1 MEIQNPDYKNF
12 KSYIVILRSYLM
24 TGQYILYDDLG
35 QRTSKTPAPAII
47 NPFTPANNKTPL
59 NAQTN
64 SCHMILKTKYDAQ
77 NTRFKQDFV
86 QLGILGQGD
95 FGEVFK
101 VKSRIDGLTYAIKR
115 TRHPLNG
122 SRQE

>member
-1 MEIQNPDYKNF
+1 MPKIQGRFDVNNP
-12 KSYIVILRSYLM
+12 
-24 TGQYILYDDLG
+24 
-35 QRTSKTPAPAII
+35 
-47 NPFTPANNKTPL
+47 NPTRFF
-59 NAQTN
+59 
-64 SCHMILKTKYDAQ
+64 
-77 NTRFKQDFV
+77 RFKQDFV

-101 VKSRIDGLTYAIKR
+101 VKSRIDGLAYAIKR

>member
-1 MEIQNPDYKNF
+1 MPKIQGRNMFDFNNP
-12 KSYIVILRSYLM
+12 
-24 TGQYILYDDLG
+24 
-35 QRTSKTPAPAII
+35 
-47 NPFTPANNKTPL
+47 NPTRFF
-59 NAQTN
+59 
-64 SCHMILKTKYDAQ
+64 
-77 NTRFKQDFV
+77 RFKQDFV

>member
-1 MEIQNPDYKNF
+1 MPKIQG
-12 KSYIVILRSYLM
+12 M
-24 TGQYILYDDLG
+24 HGQ
-35 QRTSKTPAPAII
+35 II
-47 NPFTPANNKTPL
+47 T
-59 NAQTN
+59 QTVF
-64 SCHMILKTKYDAQ
+64 
-77 NTRFKQDFV
+77 RFKQNFLP
-86 QLGILGQGD
+86 LGILGQGD

>member
-1 MEIQNPDYKNF
+1 MLKIQGMIYNRNCIRINF
-12 KSYIVILRSYLM
+12 L
-24 TGQYILYDDLG
+24 
-35 QRTSKTPAPAII
+35 
-47 NPFTPANNKTPL
+47 F
-59 NAQTN
+59 
-64 SCHMILKTKYDAQ
+64 
-77 NTRFKQDFV
+77 RFKQDFV

-101 VKSRIDGLTYAIKR
+101 VKSRLDGLTYAIKR

>member
-35 QRTSKTPAPAII
+35 QRTSTKSKTPASAII
-47 NPFTPANNKTPL
+47 NPFTPPNNKTPL

-64 SCHMILKTKYDAQ
+64 SCHMNHMDHMI
-77 NTRFKQDFV
+77 
-86 QLGILGQGD
+86 
-95 FGEVFK
+95 
-101 VKSRIDGLTYAIKR
+101 
-115 TRHPLNG
+115 
-122 SRQE
+122 

>member
-1 MEIQNPDYKNF
+1 MMPKIQGING
-12 KSYIVILRSYLM
+12 R
-24 TGQYILYDDLG
+24 
-35 QRTSKTPAPAII
+35 II
-47 NPFTPANNKTPL
+47 T
-59 NAQTN
+59 QTQPVFN
-64 SCHMILKTKYDAQ
+64 
-77 NTRFKQDFV
+77 FKQDFV
-86 QLGILGQGD
+86 QLDILGQGD

>member
-1 MEIQNPDYKNF
+1 MMPKIQGMNVRKITLTQPVF
-12 KSYIVILRSYLM
+12 
-24 TGQYILYDDLG
+24 
-35 QRTSKTPAPAII
+35 
-47 NPFTPANNKTPL
+47 
-59 NAQTN
+59 
-64 SCHMILKTKYDAQ
+64 
-77 NTRFKQDFV
+77 RFKQDFV

>member
-1 MEIQNPDYKNF
+1 MMPKIQGMNVRK
-12 KSYIVILRSYLM
+12 I
-24 TGQYILYDDLG
+24 T
-35 QRTSKTPAPAII
+35 
-47 NPFTPANNKTPL
+47 
-59 NAQTN
+59 QT
-64 SCHMILKTKYDAQ
+64 KPVF
-77 NTRFKQDFV
+77 RFKQDFV

>member
-1 MEIQNPDYKNF
+1 MMPKIQGRN
-12 KSYIVILRSYLM
+12 VL
-24 TGQYILYDDLG
+24 
-35 QRTSKTPAPAII
+35 II
-47 NPFTPANNKTPL
+47 
-59 NAQTN
+59 QTQPVF
-64 SCHMILKTKYDAQ
+64 S
-77 NTRFKQDFV
+77 RFKQDFV